1 MKAHRF
7 FLLCAFAGGLAVA
20 ATPDVLTYH
29 NDNARTGQQLNET
42 ILTPANVNSSTFG
55 KLFVISVDGKVD
67 AEPLYAAGIAIAGG
81 THNVLVV
88 ATEHDSVYAF
98 DADTGSTLWH
108 VSVLL
113 SGETTS
119 DNRGCSQVTPEI
131 GVTATPV
138 IDLGAGP
145 HGTVYVVAMSKNG
158 SGQYFQRLHALDLT
172 TGAEQFGGPMAV
184 QATYPG
190 TGDNSSG
197 GNVVF
202 DPAQYKDRAGL
213 LLLNGVV
220 YTSWASHCDIRPY
233 TGWMI
238 GYNQN
243 TLALATVLN
252 VTPNGNEGAFWAAGA
267 GPAADSSGNIYALV
281 GNGTFETTLNA
292 GGFPNQGDYGNSF
305 LRMSTS
311 GGHLTVAD
319 YFTMFNEVAE
329 SAADED
335 LGSGGALV
343 VPDLTDS
350 IGRTRH
356 LAVGAGKDAHIYVAD
371 RDNMGKFNP
380 TSNSNIYQDVVGAL
394 GGQVFSMPAY
404 FGGVIYY
411 GAVGD
416 ALRAF
421 PFSNAVL
428 ASTSFSQSTTGFA
441 YPGATPSVSAD
452 GASNGIVWAAENSNP
467 AVLHAYDAANLANQ
481 LYNSNQAA
489 GGRDNFGTGNKFI
502 TPMIANGKV
511 YVGTTSGVGVFGL
524 LGAGA
529 PGSFALLSP
538 ANNATAVPTS
548 TSVSWG
554 ISSGATSY
562 DVYLGTSPQPPLA
575 TNTTSTSYTP
585 GALSANTVYY
595 WQVVAKNASGST
607 ASAIWSFTTQ
617 GLAPAAPTLV
627 SPANGASG
635 VTLTPTVNWNAASGA
650 TSYDVH
656 FGTASP
662 PPLATN
668 TAGTSYTPGTL
679 SAGTVYYWQVV
690 AKNSSGSTASAIWSF
705 TTQGSAPPAPALLS
719 PGNGAAGVSLT
730 PTVNWSA
737 ATGATSYDV
746 YFGTASPPPL
756 ATNTAGTSYAPGTL
770 NAGTVYYWQ
779 VAARNGGGATK
790 SVIWSFTTQVAAP
803 VLVSPANGATGISA
817 TPTLSWNSSTG
828 ATSYDVYF
836 GTASPPPLVTN
847 TAGTSYTP
855 GTLSEG
861 TVYYWQVA
869 ARNSGGAA
877 TSAIWLFTTQ
887 SSGPTAPVLIAPV
900 NGATGTTLAPTVS
913 WNAAAGAT
921 SYDVYFGAAFPPP
934 LVTNIAGTSYAPG
947 TLNAATGYYWQI
959 GARNGGGSSKSAIW
973 MFTTQLGPPA
983 APVLTGPSNGAVNVS
998 ATPVLEWSAS
1008 AGAVSYDVYLGTSL
1022 PLPLVTNTSGTS
1034 YAPPPLSGGT
1044 LYYWQVA
1051 ARNTSGANPSSTW
1064 QFTTGIAAPA
1074 LTAPANGA
1082 INVSLT
1088 PVLSWTASSGATS
1101 YDVYFGTAAS
1111 PPLVTSTAG
1120 TSYAPG
1126 TLAAG
1131 ALYFWRVTARNANG
1145 LGASN
1150 TWSFTTPYAA
1160 PALAASQWVPV
1171 TPCRVADTRG
1181 ATGPFGGPSGAG
1193 GSSRTFAIP
1202 QSACGI
1208 PATATAYSLNVT
1220 VVPSGPLSYLTLWPA
1235 GEAQP
1240 LVSTL
1245 NSFDGSVVANA
1256 AIVPAGA
1263 GGAVSVYASNPTDVI
1278 LDIDGYFEAAGAPH
1292 ALAFYPATPCR
1303 VADTRGAAG
1312 TFGGPSMG
1320 ADQTRDFPIP
1330 LSACAIP
1337 ATAGAYSLNVTVV
1350 PDPVV
1355 QYLGYL
1361 STWPAGQA
1369 RPLVSTLNSWTG
1381 QVVANAALVPAGNN
1395 GSISVF
1401 VTNPTAVILDVNGYF
1416 GAPGAAGA
1424 LSFYPVSPCR
1434 VADTRSAAGP
1444 FGGPAM
1450 QARETR
1456 TFAIPA
1462 SGCSVPATAAA
1473 YSLNVTAVPE
1483 GRLQYLTAWPAGSAQ
1498 PLVST
1503 LNSFDGSVV
1512 ANAAIVPAGA
1522 GGAIDI
1528 FVTDATNLVLDID
1541 GYFAP

>member
-1 MKAHRF
+1 MRLHRW
-7 FLLCAFAGGLAVA
+7 FLLCAFAGGLAAA

-42 ILTPANVNSSTFG
+42 VLTPANVNSGTFG
-55 KLFVISVDGKVD
+55 KLFTISVDGKVD
-67 AEPLYAAGIAIAGG
+67 AEPLYVAGIAIEGG

-98 DADTGSTLWH
+98 DADTGTTLWH
-108 VSVLL
+108 VSMLL

-172 TGAEQFGGPMAV
+172 TGAEQFGGPIAV

-197 GNVVF
+197 GNVRF
-202 DPAQYKDRAGL
+202 DPAQYKERAGL

-220 YTSWASHCDIRPY
+220 YTGWSSHCDSRPY
-233 TGWMI
+233 TAWMI

-243 TLALATVLN
+243 TLAQATVLD
-252 VTPNGNEGAFWAAGA
+252 VTPNGNEGSFWSSGA
-267 GPAADSSGNIYALV
+267 GPAADANGNIFALV
-281 GNGTFETTLNA
+281 ANGTFDTTLNA
-292 GGFPNQGDYGNSF
+292 SGFPNRADFGNTF
-305 LRMSTS
+305 LQISTT
-311 GGHLTVAD
+311 GGHLAVAD
-319 YFTMFNEVAE
+319 YFAMFNVVAE
-329 SAADED
+329 NNADED

-343 VPDLTDS
+343 VPDLTDGM
-350 IGRTRH
+350 GRTRH

-380 TSNSNIYQDVVGAL
+380 ANNSAIYQDIVGAL
-394 GGQVFSMPAY
+394 SGQVFSMPAY

-416 ALRAF
+416 TLRAF
-421 PFSNAVL
+421 PFSSALL
-428 ASTSFSQSTTGFA
+428 ASTPSSQSATTFE
-441 YPGATPSVSAD
+441 YPGATPSVSAN
-452 GASNGIVWAAENSNP
+452 GASNGIVWAAENSDP
-467 AVLHAYDAANLANQ
+467 AVLHAYDAANLATE

-489 GGRDNFGTGNKFI
+489 GGRDHFGTGNKFI

-511 YVGTTSGVGVFGL
+511 YVGTTNGVGVFGPIS
-524 LGAGA
+524 GAA

-538 ANNATAVPTS
+538 ANNATGVATS

-554 ISSGATSY
+554 GSSGATSY
-562 DVYLGTSPQPPLA
+562 DVYFGTSSQPPLA
-575 TNTTSTSYTP
+575 TNTTGLSYNP
-585 GALSANTVYY
+585 GSLSAGTVYY
-595 WQVVAKNASGST
+595 WQVVARNAGGST

-617 GLAPAAPTLV
+617 EPAPAAPVLV
-627 SPANGASG
+627 SPANGATG
-635 VTLTPTVNWNAASGA
+635 VALAPTVFWNAAASA

-656 FGTASP
+656 FGTTSP

-668 TAGTSYTPGTL
+668 TAGTGYTPGTL
-679 SAGTVYYWQVV
+679 SASTVYYWQVV
-690 AKNSSGSTASAIWSF
+690 AKNGSGSTASATWSF
-705 TTQGSAPPAPALLS
+705 TTQASAPPAPALIS
-719 PGNGAAGVSLT
+719 PGNGVAGVSLT
-730 PTVNWSA
+730 PTVNWGA

-746 YFGTASPPPL
+746 YFGAVSPPPL
-756 ATNTAGTSYAPGTL
+756 ATNMAGTSYAPGTL

-790 SVIWSFTTQVAAP
+790 SAIWSFTTQVAAP
-803 VLVSPANGATGISA
+803 VLVSPANGATGISTA
-817 TPTLSWNSSTG
+817 PTLSWNASGG

-847 TAGTSYTP
+847 IAGTSYAP
-855 GTLSEG
+855 GTLSGG

-869 ARNSGGAA
+869 ARNSGGAT
-877 TSAIWLFTTQ
+877 TSAIWVFETQ
-887 SSGPTAPVLIAPV
+887 VSGPPAPALIAPI
-900 NGATGTTLAPTVS
+900 NGATGVTLAPTLIWS
-913 WNAAAGAT
+913 AAAGAT
-921 SYDVYFGAAFPPP
+921 SYDVYFGTAFPPP

-947 TLNAATGYYWQI
+947 TLSGGTVYYWQV
-959 GARNGGGSSKSAIW
+959 GARNSGGSSKSAVW
-973 MFTTQLGPPA
+973 MFTTQTGPPV
-983 APVLTGPSNGAVNVS
+983 APALTAPANGAVNVS
-998 ATPVLEWSAS
+998 ATPVLEWSAA

-1022 PLPLVTNTSGTS
+1022 PLPLVTNTGGTS

-1051 ARNTSGANPSSTW
+1051 ARNSGGANPSATW
-1064 QFTTGIAAPA
+1064 QFTTQIAAPA

-1088 PVLSWTASSGATS
+1088 PVLSWTASGGATS
-1101 YDVYFGTAAS
+1101 YDVYFGAAAS
-1111 PPLVTSTAG
+1111 PPLVTNTAG

-1126 TLAAG
+1126 TLAVG
-1131 ALYFWRVTARNANG
+1131 TLYFWRVAARTANG
-1145 LGASN
+1145 SSSSS
-1150 TWSFTTPYAA
+1150 TWSFTTPYAG

-1171 TPCRVADTRG
+1171 TPCRVADTRR
-1181 ATGPFGGPSGAG
+1181 ATGPFGAPSVAG
-1193 GSSRTFAIP
+1193 GSSRAFAIP

-1235 GEAQP
+1235 GEARP

-1245 NSFDGSVVANA
+1245 NSFDGSVAANA

-1263 GGAVSVYASNPTDVI
+1263 GGGVSVYASNPTEVI
-1278 LDIDGYFEAAGAPH
+1278 LDIDGYFEAAGAPN

-1320 ADQTRDFPIP
+1320 ADQTRDFPVP
-1330 LSACAIP
+1330 QSSCAIP
-1337 ATAGAYSLNVTVV
+1337 STAGAYSLNVTVV

-1355 QYLGYL
+1355 EYLGYL

-1369 RPLVSTLNSWTG
+1369 RPFVSTLNSWTG
-1381 QVVANAALVPAGNN
+1381 KVVANAALVPAGTN
-1395 GSISVF
+1395 GAISVF
-1401 VTNPTAVILDVNGYF
+1401 VTDGTDVILDTNGYF
-1416 GAPGAAGA
+1416 AAPGSAGA
-1424 LSFYPVSPCR
+1424 LSFYPVTPCR
-1434 VADTRSAAGP
+1434 VADTRNGA
-1444 FGGPAM
+1444 GPAM
-1450 QARETR
+1450 QAGETR
-1456 TFAIPA
+1456 AFAIPA
-1462 SGCSVPATAAA
+1462 SSCPIPATAAA

-1483 GRLQYLTAWPAGSAQ
+1483 GPLQYLTAWAAGSAR

-1522 GGAIDI
+1522 NGAIDI
-1528 FVTDATNLVLDID
+1528 FVTDATNVVLDID
-1541 GYFAP
+1541 GYFAQ